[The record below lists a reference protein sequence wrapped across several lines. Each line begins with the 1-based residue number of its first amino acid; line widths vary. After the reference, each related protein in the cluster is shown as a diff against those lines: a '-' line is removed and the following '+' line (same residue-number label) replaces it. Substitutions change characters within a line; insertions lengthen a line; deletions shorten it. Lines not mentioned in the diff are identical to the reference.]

1 MPSES
6 TSALGQPRETN
17 PTLGSAATGAC
28 MRTSALLLVAR
39 RLVVRFLRAAGLRA
53 ESGYPGE
60 AREGEAGEHV
70 ARLVLQLLLHLQE
83 HVAALLHV
91 RRDEAL
97 HGRALEAHELLP
109 QLLVEFGG
117 LPVELLRLFLHAL
130 LDLAEQLHVALEVRT
145 EHPLHRV
152 PVGANE
158 LRENVR

>member
-17 PTLGSAATGAC
+17 RTLGGAATGAC
-28 MRTSALLLVAR
+28 MLTSALLLVAR
-39 RLVVRFLRAAGLRA
+39 RLVVVRFLRAAGLGA
-53 ESGYPGE
+53 ESGHPGKV
-60 AREGEAGEHV
+60 RERETGEHV

-83 HVAALLHV
+83 HAAALLHV

-130 LDLAEQLHVALEVRT
+130 LDLAEQLHLALEVGP
-145 EHPLHRV
+145 EHSLHRGA
-152 PVGANE
+152 VGAAE
-158 LRENVR
+158 LP